1 MSKRLIPLTI
11 DGPGMLGLNTQQAG
25 NVLPVGWASKLMNVA
40 YDNVGRVASR
50 KGSRR
55 LTATTIP
62 APVKSIHEYIDRSG
76 AKVNIFASDNK
87 IYKEVSGTITD
98 ISGSITTPTDDQWK
112 FQNFNGLCVGY
123 QVDHDPILLAT
134 VGGTFVDEDGTM
146 RAGSTVL
153 SAYGRTWTVLNS
165 TLYYSDLLIHDYAG
179 GSTGSFDLSN
189 FWPNGMDEA
198 VALADFNGFLIVF
211 GKESIIVY
219 QNADDV
225 TNMAI
230 YEGMDGIGCVARD
243 SVQAVGK
250 DLVFLSSTGLRSLSR
265 SLEAETMPL
274 TDLSA
279 HVRDSLIQAV
289 AVESSGITIKSIYN
303 RDEGFYCL
311 SLPGVGTTYVFDLKF
326 PNQDGT
332 WRVSQWD
339 YAPTALHYTEGL
351 RMLMG
356 TGDFLTEYR
365 DYLDNNAVSGTGG
378 TTYQLDYEGVWNDF
392 GEEVA
397 NAVKIPK
404 NVSVLGSGTS
414 GSDVTFKWAMDYM
427 NTYYSRSLSFN
438 STVPAQYGVATYGVS
453 VYGSSGGFERS
464 RSQLSSTGQVMKSGI
479 IVTINS
485 HPFALQRIDV
495 LAKLGKLGI

>member
-11 DGPGMLGLNTQQAG
+11 DGPGIFGLNTQQAG
-25 NVLPVGWASKLMNVA
+25 NVLPVGWATKLMNVT
-40 YDNVGRVASR
+40 YDDVGRVASR

-55 LTATTIP
+55 LTTTTIP
-62 APVKSIHEYIDRSG
+62 APVKSIHEYVDRSG
-76 AKVNIFASDNK
+76 SKVNIFAADNK

-98 ISGSITTPTDDQWK
+98 ISGSITTPTDDHWR

-123 QVDHDPILLAT
+123 QAEHDPIVLAT
-134 VGGTFVDEDGTM
+134 VGGTFADEDGTM
-146 RAGSTVL
+146 HAGSTVL
-153 SAYGRTWTVLNS
+153 SAYGRTWTVVDS

-198 VALADFNGFLIVF
+198 TALADFNGFLIVF
-211 GKESIIVY
+211 GKESILLY
-219 QNADDV
+219 QNADDIS
-225 TNMAI
+225 NMSI
-230 YEGMDGIGCVARD
+230 YEGITGMGCIARD
-243 SVQAVGK
+243 SVQSVGK
-250 DLVFLSSTGLRSLSR
+250 DLVFLSSTGLRSLGR
-265 SLEAETMPL
+265 ALEAGTMPL

-289 AVESSGITIKSIYN
+289 AVGSSGIIIKSVYN

-311 SLPGVGTTYVFDLKF
+311 SLPGAGTTYVFDLKF

-332 WRVSQWD
+332 WRASQWD
-339 YAPTALHYTEGL
+339 YAPTAFYYTEGL

-356 TGDFLTEYR
+356 TENFLTEYK

-404 NVSVLGSGTS
+404 SVSVLGSGTS
-414 GSDVTFKWAMDYM
+414 GSDVTFKWAMNYM

-438 STVPAQYGVATYGVS
+438 SVVPAQYGVATYGVS

-479 IVTINS
+479 IVTINN